1 MVKKQLD
8 KFYQGL
14 QEYLKEGEQAAPQD
28 EQAAPQDPEAAPHDG
43 ETPPKDEEVAQVD
56 DVGVTGDKSLQEA
69 DDTAIEEVG
78 LEHRVIYKN

>member
-14 QEYLKEGEQAAPQD
+14 QEYLKQDEQAAPQD
-28 EQAAPQDPEAAPHDG
+28 EQAAPHDG
-43 ETPPKDEEVAQVD
+43 ETAPKDEEVAQVD

-69 DDTAIEEVG
+69 DDTALEEVG
-78 LEHRVIYKN
+78 LERRVIYKN